1 MADTSSYDDALA
13 HLRASCEVMAELI
26 ETHRP
31 PGFAPVAP
39 EKYFDVL
46 VVSIIGQQLSVR
58 AADTIEARL
67 RQLVGPLTP
76 EGLLQASHDDLRAV
90 GFSRSKVAYSHG
102 LAEAFLDNTITPH
115 LLTDAPD
122 ETVVSTLTALKGIGP
137 WTAEMFMMFG
147 LGRLDVFSPGD
158 LGLRRSMEHF
168 FGDSSPSIAERWKPY
183 RSVAAWYLWEH
194 SDQLQGRV
202 IDPQA

>member
-1 MADTSSYDDALA
+1 MTPQAPYAEALT
-13 HLRASCEVMAELI
+13 HLGDRCEVMAGLI
-26 ETHRP
+26 GIHRP
-31 PGFAPVAP
+31 PGFAPVEP

-46 VVSIIGQQLSVR
+46 VCSIVGQQLSVR

-67 RQLVGPLTP
+67 RALVGPLTP
-76 EGLLQASHDDLRAV
+76 ERILDAREEDLRAL

-102 LAEAFLDNTITPH
+102 LAEAFLNNTITPH

-122 ETVVSTLTALKGIGP
+122 ETVVSTLTAVKGIGP

-147 LGRLDVFSPGD
+147 LGRLDVWSQGD

-168 FGDSSPSIAERWKPY
+168 FGEATPAIAERWRPY

-194 SDQLQGRV
+194 SDQLQGR
-202 IDPQA
+202 IIPPAD